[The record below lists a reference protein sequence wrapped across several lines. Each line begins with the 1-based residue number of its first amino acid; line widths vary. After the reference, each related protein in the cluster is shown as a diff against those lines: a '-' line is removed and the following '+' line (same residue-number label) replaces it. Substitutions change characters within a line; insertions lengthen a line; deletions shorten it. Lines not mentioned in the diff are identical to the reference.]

1 MFPLFCVE
9 NMSAFLNDFGEPGV
23 ALGGLRRA
31 GGGGGYEVVWKG
43 GGSLCSRL
51 RESIKASTD
60 NYKPAERRGW
70 LIVQCSMP

>member
-1 MFPLFCVE
+1 M
-9 NMSAFLNDFGEPGV
+9 

-31 GGGGGYEVVWKG
+31 GGKG
-43 GGSLCSRL
+43 VREGGSLCSRL
-51 RESIKASTD
+51 RESIKASAD

>member
-31 GGGGGYEVVWKG
+31 GGEGGMRGGGGVPLQQAKG
-43 GGSLCSRL
+43 V
-51 RESIKASTD
+51 
-60 NYKPAERRGW
+60 N
-70 LIVQCSMP
+70 

>member
-31 GGGGGYEVVWKG
+31 GGEGGMRGWG
-43 GGSLCSRL
+43 WGSLCSRL

>member
-1 MFPLFCVE
+1 
-9 NMSAFLNDFGEPGV
+9 MSAFLNDFGEPGV

-31 GGGGGYEVVWKG
+31 GGEGDMRGWG